1 MLRWRVRIGKLVWL
15 GKGKRWVGKHRW
27 GRTRIASRKRK
38 ASQSRKCYLHHR
50 GRRRRL
56 PLQTNFSRGQ
66 TYLCLL
72 LLGAGAEHATAAE
85 VDVRPIRWLMREE
98 MRVSV

>member
-15 GKGKRWVGKHRW
+15 GKGKRWVGKHRL

-38 ASQSRKCYLHHR
+38 ASRSRKCYLHHR

-56 PLQTNFSRGQ
+56 PLQTISSRRQ
-66 TYLCLL
+66 TYLFFL
-72 LLGAGAEHATAAE
+72 LLGAGVVRADAE
-85 VDVRPIRWLMREE
+85 VDDRLIRWLMREE